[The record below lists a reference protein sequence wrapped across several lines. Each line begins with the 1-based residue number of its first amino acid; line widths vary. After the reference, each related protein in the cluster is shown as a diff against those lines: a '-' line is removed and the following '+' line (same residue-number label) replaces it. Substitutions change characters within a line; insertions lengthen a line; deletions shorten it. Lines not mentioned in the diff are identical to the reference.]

1 MQLALINLTQL
12 TRDEQRESHDPGT
25 LLGHDK
31 KLLLNIVSCPTV
43 PVELW
48 APIGWTMV
56 AATLGRRFLVRKGR
70 FWGKLLLLSHM
81 PHSLLVSGP
90 VISVLATS
98 RAIWQIDPCAEILI
112 RRVSPV
118 HFFCLLQSKSNM
130 SLISSKTYKYGQAA
144 LVSFTNMSMHC
155 GADLSRITPSL
166 SSTAKMCSATS
177 KWRIC

>member
-81 PHSLLVSGP
+81 PQLVVQLCHVRCHCPGILRP
-90 VISVLATS
+90 GIPLHGALRFAY
-98 RAIWQIDPCAEILI
+98 RAKELYSDFEDGYCI
-112 RRVSPV
+112 R
-118 HFFCLLQSKSNM
+118 
-130 SLISSKTYKYGQAA
+130 A
-144 LVSFTNMSMHC
+144 
-155 GADLSRITPSL
+155 RI
-166 SSTAKMCSATS
+166 
-177 KWRIC
+177 RF